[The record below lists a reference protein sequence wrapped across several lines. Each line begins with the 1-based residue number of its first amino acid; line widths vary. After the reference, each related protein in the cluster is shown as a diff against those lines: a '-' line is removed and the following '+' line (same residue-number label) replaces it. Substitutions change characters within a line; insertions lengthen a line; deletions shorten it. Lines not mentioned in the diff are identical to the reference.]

1 MLEAVISTN
10 VDGLRQLL
18 SLGVDPCF
26 KDNEGKSPLHVVCG
40 MCFDPSRYNQL
51 GSLKNI
57 L

>member
-10 VDGLRQLL
+10 VDSLRQLL